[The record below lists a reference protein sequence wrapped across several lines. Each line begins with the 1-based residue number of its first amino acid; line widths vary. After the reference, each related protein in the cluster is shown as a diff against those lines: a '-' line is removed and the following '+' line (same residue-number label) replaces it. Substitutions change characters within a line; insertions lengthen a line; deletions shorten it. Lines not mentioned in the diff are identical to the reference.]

1 MLLKLIHLN
10 KFYRALKN
18 CIKKMQLT
26 LNKIDHTHDSKKL
39 NFWVQFMQLN
49 EFLFNN
55 SKSINMYHVGF

>member
-1 MLLKLIHLN
+1 
-10 KFYRALKN
+10 
-18 CIKKMQLT
+18 MQQT

-39 NFWVQFMQLN
+39 HFWVQFMQLN